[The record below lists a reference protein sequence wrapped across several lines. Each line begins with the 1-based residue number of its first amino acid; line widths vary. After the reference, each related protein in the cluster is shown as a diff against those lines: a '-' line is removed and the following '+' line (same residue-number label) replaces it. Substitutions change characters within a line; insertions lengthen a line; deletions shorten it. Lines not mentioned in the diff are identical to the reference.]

1 MLPKAAMVEILK
13 NRMQAIADEMASVV
27 LRTGFTV
34 FVKETGDFGC
44 SLASTQGEVFAS
56 PVKTG
61 VTVGPGM
68 DFSPIVR
75 HVGVNTLRPG
85 DVIITNDPETS
96 RGLVT
101 HLADIFLVAP
111 IFIGD
116 EIICYGTAFIHSS
129 DVGGK
134 VPGSITPTAYDI
146 YQEGLRIPP
155 SKLVKAGRLDEE
167 LLGVILANTRIPEQ
181 NWGDLKAL
189 LSALT
194 LGARRMGEL
203 VERYGI
209 DTVRQGIVDLLD
221 YAEQESLDLIRKI
234 PAGSY
239 EAWDYIEGD
248 AFDAPPVR
256 IRCRMD
262 VTPDGI
268 HLDFSGTD
276 PQVRGAFN
284 LPSYSNP
291 HHYMLTSTFV
301 RYFRTVRPD
310 LPYNQGLVRRIHCH
324 TPEGTLLNP
333 TMPAAVGVR
342 AATMIRVLD
351 VTMALLG
358 LALKDR
364 IPAAGAGQACIVLLA
379 LPEIRRGKARVGVLQ
394 PLVGGSGARPTKDGI
409 DGIDHQVG
417 WTRNIPTE
425 TIETE
430 MPVVILRYGLRQDSG
445 GAGRFRGGCGL
456 ELGVLILAS
465 DVILTARGMERTV
478 FRPWGRDGGAPGALG
493 VTTLHRRGEAS
504 RVLGKIDEL
513 LLQRGDRIWFA
524 TQGGGGYGDTRDRDL
539 ALLRRDVL
547 NGLVSAEAA
556 ARDYGRDVA
565 AQDSPAQTI
574 QPTQRPA
581 PPFVFGP
588 ERDAFEARWPDAL
601 QLAVNELVAAYP
613 ISVRGPAKARLIKRM
628 DESELDPRA
637 WTIEVVQRTL
647 QELEAVD
654 PPPDA

>member
-13 NRMQAIADEMASVV
+13 NRLQAIADEMASVV

-44 SLASTQGEVFAS
+44 SLATVEGEVFAS

-61 VTVGPGM
+61 VTLGPGM
-68 DFSPIVR
+68 DFSATVR
-75 HVGVNTLRPG
+75 HTGIHSLRPG
-85 DVIITNDPETS
+85 DVIVTNDPESS

-111 IFIGD
+111 IFVRG
-116 EIICYGTAFIHSS
+116 EILCFATAFIHSS

-134 VPGSITPTAYDI
+134 VPGSITPSAYDI

-155 SKLVKAGRLDEE
+155 SKLVKGGRLDEE
-167 LLGVILANTRIPEQ
+167 LLELILANTRIPEQ
-181 NWGDLKAL
+181 NWGDLRAL
-189 LSALT
+189 LSALNV
-194 LGARRMGEL
+194 ADRRMGEL
-203 VERYGI
+203 VNRYGL
-209 DTVRQGIVDLLD
+209 DTVRQGIIDLLD
-221 YAEQESLDLIRKI
+221 YAEQQSLDLIRSI
-234 PAGSY
+234 PPGSY

-248 AFDAPPVR
+248 AFDGPPVR

-310 LPYNQGLVRRIHCH
+310 LPYNQGLVRRIYCH

-333 TMPAAVGVR
+333 VMPAAVGVR

-358 LALKDR
+358 LALEDR

-379 LPEIRRGKARVGVLQ
+379 LPEERRGKARVGVLQ
-394 PLVGGSGARPTKDGI
+394 PLVGGSGARPMKDGI

-456 ELGVLILAS
+456 ELGVLVLAS

-478 FRPWGRDGGAPGALG
+478 FRPWGRKGGAPGALG
-493 VTTLHRRGEAS
+493 VATLHRHDEAP
-504 RVLGKIDEL
+504 RVIGKIDEL
-513 LLQRGDRIWFA
+513 LLQRGDRIWFG
-524 TQGGGGYGDTRDRDL
+524 TQGGGGYGEPKERDPD
-539 ALLRRDVL
+539 LLRRDVL

-556 ARDYGRDVA
+556 EREYGRDL
-565 AQDSPAQTI
+565 T
-574 QPTQRPA
+574 A
-581 PPFVFGP
+581 PDAEHSSRALSAFVFGP
-588 ERDAFEARWPDAL
+588 ERDAFEARWTDAL
-601 QLAVNELVAAYP
+601 QLAANELVASYP
-613 ISVRGPAKARLIKRM
+613 IQVRGPAKARLVKRM
-628 DESELDPRA
+628 DASALEPRTWTPDVLRGVLRELAADD
-637 WTIEVVQRTL
+637 TL
-647 QELEAVD
+647 LD
-654 PPPDA
+654 S